1 MNRLHLVYLGIGIAV
16 VALIV
21 GVVNLGVTVADVTG
35 ILNLVGEK

>member
-21 GVVNLGVTVADVTG
+21 GVANLGVTIADVKG
-35 ILNLVGEK
+35 LLSIVGGQ